1 MESRDREIGSARSA
15 EATFQKQLFAEEKK
29 SLSFEAA
36 TKEAQVSLEES
47 RNKVKGLTWEVEK
60 LQKELAET
68 KAIPPP
74 PPSPPKAIAED
85 SGAVVALRADVARL
99 ESEKEELVRRFNNI
113 EERYKRDDLVR
124 PQPSRPM

>member
-1 MESRDREIGSARSA
+1 MESLDRELSSARSA
-15 EATFQKQLFAEEKK
+15 ESAFQKQLSAEEKSH
-29 SLSFEAA
+29 SLEAA
-36 TKEAQVSLEES
+36 MEEAQTSLEES
-47 RNKVKGLTWEVEK
+47 RNKVKDLAGEIQK

-85 SGAVVALRADVARL
+85 SGVAVALRADVTRL
-99 ESEKEELVRRFNNI
+99 ESEKEGLIRRSNNI

-124 PQPSRPM
+124 LPPSRFV